1 MSFNLISNRHF
12 SFFEFLQTFFNY
24 LKLVNQ
30 IQPTK
35 AVVHLQLG
43 LFSLSNHLLITYT
56 QNYQIFLKFHKYNNE
71 IVILP
76 SCFYLP
82 NISHKI
88 LTFKMS
94 KHYWNF
100 HCEILA
106 HHCHQHVAC
115 KLYRCKMRMKRNKTR
130 KLMWID
136 VNHIPFRAWVI

>member
-1 MSFNLISNRHF
+1 MLTDSQMSKFVNITKKYFLSFIKGKRELIIFENLCQKCHLISNRHF

-94 KHYWNF
+94 KHY
-100 HCEILA
+100 
-106 HHCHQHVAC
+106 
-115 KLYRCKMRMKRNKTR
+115 
-130 KLMWID
+130 
-136 VNHIPFRAWVI
+136 